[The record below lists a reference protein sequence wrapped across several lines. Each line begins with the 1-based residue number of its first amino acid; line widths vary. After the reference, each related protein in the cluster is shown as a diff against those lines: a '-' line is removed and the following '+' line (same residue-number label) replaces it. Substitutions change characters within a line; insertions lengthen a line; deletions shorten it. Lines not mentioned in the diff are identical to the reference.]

1 MPRAATVPVLFGR
14 RLRGLRTLRK
24 LTQEQLGEKAGVSGK
39 FIGQIERGAGNPSLK
54 NLARLG
60 QALGVEL
67 SDLLR
72 FEELRP
78 EGAARNASRGFAAA
92 ERIAVYLAR
101 RPAAEIER
109 AWRILE
115 AAFGSDG
122 PDADGSLERP

>member
-1 MPRAATVPVLFGR
+1 
-14 RLRGLRTLRK
+14 
-24 LTQEQLGEKAGVSGK
+24 LTQEQLGERAGVSGK